1 MPVSAASSCRSP
13 QAFFMHFFMIHLR
26 PVERPGVV
34 SWSPRM
40 KKKLYQRAKSERTLF
55 ETFCAIT
62 MGAESLPEKQIRGE
76 ILICL
81 LGLSSRAEPVAT
93 ACPKQCGN
101 QRGCGNWQASMPV
114 NGVRRESSTSKSY
127 YQVSAGF
134 FDQHERKH
142 QRKKENSWCLTLT
155 ANCNIIAQEGLA
167 GVVTG
172 VCSG

>member
-34 SWSPRM
+34 SWSPR
-40 KKKLYQRAKSERTLF
+40 KKINCISERRARGHCLRHFVLIPWEPKAYQRNRF
-55 ETFCAIT
+55 EVKYCFVFWVLAR
-62 MGAESLPEKQIRGE
+62 EQNRSPRPVR
-76 ILICL
+76 
-81 LGLSSRAEPVAT
+81 SSVGTNAGVAT
-93 ACPKQCGN
+93 GKRQC
-101 QRGCGNWQASMPV
+101 QC
-114 NGVRRESSTSKSY
+114 VRRESSTSKSY
-127 YQVSAGF
+127 YQVSAAF

>member
-1 MPVSAASSCRSP
+1 MR
-13 QAFFMHFFMIHLR
+13 FFMIHLR
-26 PVERPGVV
+26 PVERPGGGLVV
-34 SWSPRM
+34 SADE
-40 KKKLYQRAKSERTLF
+40 KKLYQRAKSERTLF

-142 QRKKENSWCLTLT
+142 QRKKENSWSLTLT